1 MIACVLFV
9 FGALAEYAGVLCQV
23 KIAAAKTRCYN
34 RRRNKIASNSVEK
47 VLMLETLLKGS
58 NTCEKKVICTRFS
71 NDFDS
76 IKLNKA
82 IVPYHTYSAF
92 LFIDPTNRL
101 L

>member
-58 NTCEKKVICTRFS
+58 STCEKKVICTRFS
-71 NDFDS
+71 IYFDS
-76 IKLNKA
+76 HVGVNKA
-82 IVPYHTYSAF
+82 LIPNYTYSAF
-92 LFIDPTNRL
+92 LYL
-101 L
+101 